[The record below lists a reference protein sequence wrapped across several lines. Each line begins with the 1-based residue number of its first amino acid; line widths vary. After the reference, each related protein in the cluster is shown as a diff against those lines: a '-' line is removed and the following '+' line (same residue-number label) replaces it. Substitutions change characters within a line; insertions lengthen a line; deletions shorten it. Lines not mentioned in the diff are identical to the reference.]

1 MNPALTAAS
10 TSSQSS
16 QVPASDLALE
26 TAIPDF
32 ESTASPAVVPAAEIA
47 VSLPKRR
54 YDYAALL
61 QFGLLACGVLV
72 LYARILI
79 HLAESWVENPNYSH
93 GFFVPVFCAWVVWRE
108 RRRFAQAPVQPS
120 NAGLFVI
127 FGALGILILGVFGA
141 ELFLSRTSLL
151 LLLAGLLIYF
161 RGWKFFRVALFPWAV
176 LFLMIPLP
184 AIVFNQIA
192 LPLQFEASKLATG
205 MLGVLGVPVLR
216 EGNIIHLPALNLDV
230 VEACSGIRS
239 LVSLITLAAFYGYLC
254 EPRVWRRW
262 LLVLAAIPIAVFANG
277 VRIMGSGLLG
287 QYWSPDKAE
296 GFFHMF
302 SGVLIFAVSLLT
314 LIALHQMLSWPSRA
328 SHRRLA

>member
-16 QVPASDLALE
+16 QVPSSDLALE
-26 TAIPDF
+26 TEIPDF
-32 ESTASPAVVPAAEIA
+32 ESTARPAVVPAAEIA

-54 YDYAALL
+54 YDHAALL

-151 LLLAGLLIYF
+151 FLLAGLLIYF

-314 LIALHQMLSWPSRA
+314 LIALHQILSWPSRA
-328 SHRRLA
+328 SHRSLA

>member
-1 MNPALTAAS
+1 MNPALTTGS
-10 TSSQSS
+10 LSSQAPPGQPSTGLAPQAAIPVFS
-16 QVPASDLALE
+16 REFDTPASELVRSRPTYNRIAL
-26 TAIPDF
+26 F
-32 ESTASPAVVPAAEIA
+32 Q
-47 VSLPKRR
+47 
-54 YDYAALL
+54 Y
-61 QFGLLACGVLV
+61 GLLALCIVG
-72 LYARILI
+72 LYFRILVQ
-79 HLAESWVENPNYSH
+79 LVGSWIENPNYSH

-108 RRRFAQAPVQPS
+108 RRRFAEAPVRPS
-120 NAGLFVI
+120 NAGLLVI
-127 FGALGILILGVFGA
+127 AGALSILILGVFGA

-151 LLLAGLLIYF
+151 FLIAGLLIYF
-161 RGWKFFRVALFPWAV
+161 RGWGFFRVALFPWAV

-184 AIVFNQIA
+184 AIIFNQIA

-205 MLGVLGVPVLR
+205 MLGALGVPVLR

-239 LVSLITLAAFYGYLC
+239 LVSLITLAAFYGYFC

-262 LLVLAAIPIAVFANG
+262 LLVIAAVPIAVFANG

-314 LIALHQMLSWPSRA
+314 LIALHQVLSWPVHTA
-328 SHRRLA
+328 RRRSA

>member
-1 MNPALTAAS
+1 MNPALTTGS
-10 TSSQSS
+10 LSSQTS
-16 QVPASDLALE
+16 QAQPSTDLALE
-26 TAIPDF
+26 AAIPPVSRELD
-32 ESTASPAVVPAAEIA
+32 TPASGVVRSRP
-47 VSLPKRR
+47 S
-54 YDYAALL
+54 YDRTALL
-61 QFGLLACGVLV
+61 QYGLLTLCIVG
-72 LYARILI
+72 LYFRILVQ
-79 HLAESWVENPNYSH
+79 LVDSWIENPNYSH
-93 GFFVPVFCAWVVWRE
+93 GFFVPVFCAWVIWRE
-108 RRRFAQAPVQPS
+108 RRRFAEAPIRPS
-120 NAGLFVI
+120 NAGLLVI
-127 FGALGILILGVFGA
+127 CGALGILILGVFGA

-151 LLLAGLLIYF
+151 FLLAGLLIYF
-161 RGWKFFRVALFPWAV
+161 RGWRFFRVALFPWAV

-184 AIVFNQIA
+184 AIIFNQIA

-262 LLVLAAIPIAVFANG
+262 LLVISAVPIAVFANG

-314 LIALHQMLSWPSRA
+314 LIALHQVLSWPMYTVRG
-328 SHRRLA
+328 RPT